1 MAFVE
6 VSYKKSLLKFGLDRL
21 SRLRS
26 WIPNQKG
33 QRMNVKN
40 IIGLVEKL
48 FLIIIAIFT
57 VAAMGQEIS
66 SLIENRRVELQDL
79 LLMFIYA
86 EVLGMLAAFYYSH
99 RIPITI
105 PLFIAMTALS
115 RLIILQGKDGNPAIL
130 LYESGAII
138 MIAGACWIIS
148 RVNKTKDS
156 DREWLMPYELKRITE
171 LRIMLDWVSSGPE
184 LGLGGEFS
192 GLDFMSP
199 NVIISC
205 SNATQYDY
213 CRDCLL

>member
-1 MAFVE
+1 
-6 VSYKKSLLKFGLDRL
+6 
-21 SRLRS
+21 
-26 WIPNQKG
+26 
-33 QRMNVKN
+33 MNVKN

-66 SLIENRRVELQDL
+66 SLIENRSVALKDL

-86 EVLGMLAAFYYSH
+86 EVLGMLAAFYSSH

-156 DREWLMPYELKRITE
+156 DRE
-171 LRIMLDWVSSGPE
+171 
-184 LGLGGEFS
+184 
-192 GLDFMSP
+192 
-199 NVIISC
+199 
-205 SNATQYDY
+205 
-213 CRDCLL
+213 